1 VVVVDPWADQLEL
14 KKTYDISLGEINSN
28 KQVDSLIV
36 AVGHDEFRSKSA
48 EELRSYCR
56 GSNPVI
62 ADVKSIYKK
71 QDLMREGF
79 VVFRL

>member
-1 VVVVDPWADQLEL
+1 VCSSDLDQLEL

-71 QDLMREGF
+71 QDLTREGF